1 MQFDPGHLW
10 ATMGIVAK
18 GVVLTLLIM
27 SVWSIAI
34 MFDRWKL
41 YTAAKT
47 QSRKYAADVA
57 RLLKA
62 GKLKEAV
69 DLSSSAGMKSSHL
82 AKVSLAGLQEWQFQG
97 ATGETDKDAAL
108 EASKR
113 AMQRATA
120 VNLADLK
127 KGLSF
132 LATTGATAP
141 FVGLFGTVWGI
152 MTSFQAIAASKNT
165 NLAVVAPGIAE
176 ALFATALGLLA
187 AIPSVIFYNKFSSE
201 ASRLGQRLEGFAD
214 EFSAIVSRQ
223 VDQRS

>member
-1 MQFDPGHLW
+1 MQFDIGHLLS
-10 ATMGIVAK
+10 TMSSVAI
-18 GVVLTLLIM
+18 GVVVTLLIM
-27 SVWSIAI
+27 SIWSVAI
-34 MFDRWKL
+34 IFDRWKL
-41 YTAAKT
+41 YKNARS

-69 DLSSSAGMKSSHL
+69 DLSGSAGMKSSHL
-82 AKVSLAGLQEWQFQG
+82 AKVALAGLQEWQFQG

-127 KGLSF
+127 KGLAF

-141 FVGLFGTVWGI
+141 FVGLFGTTIGI
-152 MTSFQAIAASKNT
+152 INAFAGMSLTGSGGIGATGRQA
-165 NLAVVAPGIAE
+165 
-176 ALFATALGLLA
+176 
-187 AIPSVIFYNKFSSE
+187 
-201 ASRLGQRLEGFAD
+201 
-214 EFSAIVSRQ
+214 
-223 VDQRS
+223 

>member
-1 MQFDPGHLW
+1 MQFDIGHLLS
-10 ATMGIVAK
+10 TMSSVAI
-18 GVVLTLLIM
+18 GVVVCLLVM
-27 SVWSIAI
+27 SVWSVAI
-34 MFDRWKL
+34 VFDRWKL
-41 YTAAKT
+41 FKNARS

-69 DLSSSAGMKSSHL
+69 DLSGSAGMKSSHL

-97 ATGETDKDAAL
+97 ASGESDKDAAL
-108 EASKR
+108 EAAKR

-141 FVGLFGTVWGI
+141 FVGLFGTTIGI
-152 MTSFQAIAASKNT
+152 INAFAGMSLTGSGGIGAIAG
-165 NLAVVAPGIAE
+165 GISE
-176 ALFATALGLLA
+176 ALVTTALGLLVAIA
-187 AIPSVIFYNKFSSE
+187 AVWAYNYFS
-201 ASRLGQRLEGFAD
+201 G
-214 EFSAIVSRQ
+214 Q
-223 VDQRS
+223 VDGFTVEMDNSGSELLDFVKKIA

>member
-1 MQFDPGHLW
+1 MQFDMAHLW
-10 ATMGIVAK
+10 SSMGWVAK
-18 GVVLTLLIM
+18 GVVFTLLIM
-27 SVWSIAI
+27 SIWSISI
-34 MFDRWKL
+34 IFDRWKL
-41 YTAAKT
+41 YSSARA

-69 DLSSSAGMKSSHL
+69 DLSGSTGMKSSHL

-108 EASKR
+108 EAAKR

-141 FVGLFGTVWGI
+141 FVGLFGTTFGI
-152 MTSFQAIAASKNT
+152 INAFSGMAMTGSGGIAAIS
-165 NLAVVAPGIAE
+165 AGIAE
-176 ALFATALGLLA
+176 ALITTALGL
-187 AIPSVIFYNKFSSE
+187 VV
-201 ASRLGQRLEGFAD
+201 
-214 EFSAIVSRQ
+214 AIVAVWAYNYFAGQ
-223 VDQRS
+223 VDCFTVEMDNSGSELLDFVKKSA

>member
-1 MQFDPGHLW
+1 MQFDMAHLW
-10 ATMGIVAK
+10 SSMGWVAK
-18 GVVLTLLIM
+18 GVVFTLLIM
-27 SVWSIAI
+27 SVWSISI
-34 MFDRWKL
+34 IFDRWKL
-41 YTAAKT
+41 FTSAKA

-69 DLSSSAGMKSSHL
+69 DLSGSSGMKSSHL

-108 EASKR
+108 EAAKR

-141 FVGLFGTVWGI
+141 FVGLFGTTFGI
-152 MTSFQAIAASKNT
+152 INAFSGMAMTGSGGIAAIS
-165 NLAVVAPGIAE
+165 AGIAE
-176 ALFATALGLLA
+176 ALITTALGL
-187 AIPSVIFYNKFSSE
+187 VV
-201 ASRLGQRLEGFAD
+201 
-214 EFSAIVSRQ
+214 AIVAVWAYNYFAGQ
-223 VDQRS
+223 VDGFTVEMDNSGSELLDFVKKIA

>member
-1 MQFDPGHLW
+1 MQFDIGHLLS
-10 ATMGIVAK
+10 TMSSVAL
-18 GVVLTLLIM
+18 GVVVTLVLM
-27 SVWSIAI
+27 SIWSVAI
-34 MFDRWKL
+34 IFDRWKL
-41 YTAAKT
+41 YRNAKA

-69 DLSSSAGMKSSHL
+69 DLSGSAGMKSSHL

-108 EASKR
+108 EAAKR

-141 FVGLFGTVWGI
+141 FVGLFGTTIGI
-152 MTSFQAIAASKNT
+152 INAFAGMSLTGSGGIGAIAG
-165 NLAVVAPGIAE
+165 GISE
-176 ALFATALGLLA
+176 ALVTTALGLLVAIA
-187 AIPSVIFYNKFSSE
+187 AVWAYNYFS
-201 ASRLGQRLEGFAD
+201 G
-214 EFSAIVSRQ
+214 Q
-223 VDQRS
+223 VDGFTVEMDNSGGELLDFVKKIA

>member
-1 MQFDPGHLW
+1 MSFDMNHLW
-10 ATMGIVAK
+10 SSMGWVAK
-18 GVVLTLLIM
+18 GVVFTLLIM

-41 YTAAKT
+41 YKAAKE

-62 GKLKEAV
+62 GKLKEAI
-69 DLSSSAGMKSSHL
+69 DLSGSASVKSSHL

-108 EASKR
+108 DAAKR

-141 FVGLFGTVWGI
+141 FVGLFGTTFGI
-152 MTSFQAIAASKNT
+152 INAFSGMAMSGSGGIAAIS
-165 NLAVVAPGIAE
+165 AGIAE
-176 ALFATALGLLA
+176 ALITTALGL
-187 AIPSVIFYNKFSSE
+187 VV
-201 ASRLGQRLEGFAD
+201 
-214 EFSAIVSRQ
+214 AIVAVWAYNYFSGQ
-223 VDQRS
+223 VDGFTVEMDNSGSELLDFVKKIA

>member
-1 MQFDPGHLW
+1 MQFDMAHLW
-10 ATMGIVAK
+10 SSMGWVAK
-18 GVVLTLLIM
+18 GVVFTLLIM

-34 MFDRWKL
+34 IFDRWKL
-41 YTAAKT
+41 YNNAKA

-69 DLSSSAGMKSSHL
+69 DLSGSAGMKSSHL

-97 ATGETDKDAAL
+97 ATGENDKDAAL
-108 EASKR
+108 EAAKR

-141 FVGLFGTVWGI
+141 FVGLFGTTFGI
-152 MTSFQAIAASKNT
+152 INAFSGMAMTGSGGIAAIS
-165 NLAVVAPGIAE
+165 AGIAE
-176 ALFATALGLLA
+176 ALITTALGL
-187 AIPSVIFYNKFSSE
+187 VV
-201 ASRLGQRLEGFAD
+201 
-214 EFSAIVSRQ
+214 AIVAVWAYNYFAGQ
-223 VDQRS
+223 VDGFTVEMDNSGSELLDFVKKIA

>member
-1 MQFDPGHLW
+1 MQFDIGHLLS
-10 ATMGIVAK
+10 TMSSVAI
-18 GVVLTLLIM
+18 GVVVCLIGM
-27 SVWSIAI
+27 SIWSVAI
-34 MFDRWKL
+34 IFDRWKL
-41 YTAAKT
+41 YRAAKT
-47 QSRKYAADVA
+47 QSRKYAGEVA

-69 DLSSSAGMKSSHL
+69 DLSGSAGVKSSHL

-108 EASKR
+108 EAAKR

-141 FVGLFGTVWGI
+141 FVGLFGTTIGI
-152 MTSFQAIAASKNT
+152 INAFAGMSLTGSGGIGAIAG
-165 NLAVVAPGIAE
+165 GISE
-176 ALFATALGLLA
+176 ALVTTALGLLVAIA
-187 AIPSVIFYNKFSSE
+187 AVWAYNYFS
-201 ASRLGQRLEGFAD
+201 G
-214 EFSAIVSRQ
+214 Q
-223 VDQRS
+223 VDGFTVEMDNSGGELLDFVKKIA